1 MTEIKLIFFIASCV
15 VSFYAGAHSNR
26 PVVVQKGQNY
36 GRYYVVVRHYGRYLV
51 NEEQYKGLK
60 IGDDMPE
67 FLKKR
72 GN

>member
-15 VSFYAGAHSNR
+15 VSFYAGVNSNK
-26 PVVVQKGQNY
+26 PVITQKGQNN
-36 GRYYVVVRHYGRYLV
+36 GRYYVVVRNYGRYLV

-67 FLKKR
+67 FLKRKD
-72 GN
+72 

>member
-15 VSFYAGAHSNR
+15 VSFYAGAVFNR
-26 PVVVQKGQNY
+26 PVIAQKGQND

-51 NEEQYKGLK
+51 NEEQYKTLK

-67 FLKKR
+67 FLKRKE
-72 GN
+72 N